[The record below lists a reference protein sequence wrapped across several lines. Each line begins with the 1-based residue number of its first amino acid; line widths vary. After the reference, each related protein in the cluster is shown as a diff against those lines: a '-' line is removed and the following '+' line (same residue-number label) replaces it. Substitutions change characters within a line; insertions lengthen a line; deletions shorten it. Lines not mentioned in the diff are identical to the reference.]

1 MREYLFFS
9 KEPLDFPLDES
20 IEVVTDLSRATGQH
34 YLIAN
39 TPSAPAEVYAPEI
52 NLYHDRTNDPI
63 SEKIP
68 RIKRLYDIRS
78 TIVDGAQH
86 FDYTQPVGDRL
97 VIVASDDRRDLARTL
112 QTEGFTAI
120 WLDTDLVT
128 DLTGHIG
135 ALTVTVR
142 GTEGS
147 ETLSTDQLLWYD
159 APEFALRYS
168 GVYDPAALGEATA
181 LETVRANRG
190 QYHYK
195 NFLAYDDA
203 ICQYH
208 ERLTDVCGKCEEV
221 CPTTAILKIDDER
234 HLQFDPINCHGC
246 GGCVSV
252 CPSGALEYTQMPM
265 DTFEEVSDFFDD
277 TVALIVP
284 EQLDLE
290 RLDIPLAPGVLPL
303 AIPGQKFLNEVH
315 LLTLLQ
321 KSGQPVIFYS
331 DVLSKGTGDAIT
343 ILNEIFAR
351 KYHKKAIHYCQTPE
365 ELLLAMEQIEPIPEC
380 RFGMETYGMKKR
392 EVFTHRLAHLVG
404 TEDLGIVTTG
414 EHIHYGTVT
423 VNEAACTL
431 CLACVG
437 ACNAGALTAHPEDNT
452 LRLNAS
458 MCTDCG
464 YCEYICPEA
473 NCLTVHHDELHLQ
486 PDYFRQVVLA
496 QDELFACVECGKEFA
511 TVKAVEKIA
520 AMMAPRFGNDEARIR
535 SLYCCPECKPKVM
548 LKEHIRTTYSGV
560 SHG

>member
-1 MREYLFFS
+1 MREYLFYS
-9 KEPLDFPLDES
+9 KESLDFPVDES
-20 IEVVTDLSRATGQH
+20 IDVVTDLADTTGRR
-34 YLIAN
+34 YLVAN
-39 TPSAPAEVYAPEI
+39 KPDAHAEVHAPEI
-52 NLYHDRTNDPI
+52 DYYLSHTEDPI
-63 SEKIP
+63 SD
-68 RIKRLYDIRS
+68 RIRRVKSLYDIRS
-78 TIVDGAQH
+78 TIFDGAQH
-86 FDYTQPVGDRL
+86 FDYIQPVGKRI
-97 VIVASDDRRDLARTL
+97 VIIAREDRRALAQDLQAD
-112 QTEGFTAI
+112 GFTAI
-120 WLDTDLVT
+120 WIDTDLVT
-128 DLTGHIG
+128 DLHGHIG
-135 ALTVTVR
+135 SLALSLR
-142 GTEGS
+142 SIEGK
-147 ETLSTDQLLWYD
+147 EALETDQLLWYD
-159 APEFALRYS
+159 APDFALRYS
-168 GVYDPAALGEATA
+168 GVYDPEALGESTA
-181 LETVRANRG
+181 LETVRAHRG

-195 NFLAYDDA
+195 NFLAYDNT

-234 HLQFDPINCHGC
+234 HLQFDPVNCHGC

-252 CPSGALEYTQMPM
+252 CPSGALDYTQMPM
-265 DTFEEVSDFFDD
+265 DTFEEVSGFFDD
-277 TVALIVP
+277 TVALLLP
-284 EQLDLE
+284 EQLDLAT
-290 RLDIPLAPGVLPL
+290 LDVPLAPGVLPL
-303 AIPGQKFLNEVH
+303 AIPGQKFLSEVH

-321 KSGQPVIFYS
+321 KSGHPVIFYS

-343 ILNEIFAR
+343 ILNEIFER
-351 KYHKKAIHYCQTPE
+351 KYHTKAIHYCQTPD
-365 ELLLAMEQIEPIPEC
+365 ELLSAMERIAPIPEA

-404 TEDLGIVTTG
+404 EEDLGIVTTG

-464 YCEYICPEA
+464 YCEYVCPEA

-486 PDYFRQVVLA
+486 PDYFKQIVLA
-496 QDELFACVECGKEFA
+496 QDELFACVECGREFA
-511 TVKAVEKIA
+511 TVKAIEKIA

-535 SLYCCPECKPKVM
+535 SLYCCPDCKPKVM
-548 LKEHIRTTYSGV
+548 LKEHLRTTYSGV